1 MGAMTQNEITS
12 DDLREEV
19 RESLKKL
26 KTKDEIAD
34 VIYAILDDYALA
46 AQMTLEDILTQ
57 YRYLFFR
64 SIRNFFRLIPLID
77 LSYNYMLSYDICI
90 RV

>member
-1 MGAMTQNEITS
+1 MYLMDAMIQNEITS

-26 KTKDEIAD
+26 KTKDEMAD

-46 AQMTLEDILTQ
+46 AQMTLEDMLIQ
-57 YRYLFFR
+57 YKYLF
-64 SIRNFFRLIPLID
+64 SQASGISLD
-77 LSYNYMLSYDICI
+77 
-90 RV
+90 